1 VSDYSYEC
9 LNCNEFSVSR
19 GFDVPFVSVT
29 CEICDSFERL
39 VNGAIL
45 DQFRAFEESPP
56 DELDWDRLDREEK
69 LMVSEKIVRQDRS
82 IEDFEITDL
91 SDDAPNTPADDEA

>member
-9 LNCNEFSVSR
+9 LNCHEFSVSR
-19 GFDVPFVSVT
+19 GFDVAFLSVT

-39 VNGAIL
+39 VNGTIL

-56 DELDWDRLDREEK
+56 DEFEWDRLDHREK
-69 LMVSEKIVRQDRS
+69 LMVSEKIVRQGRS
-82 IEDFEITDL
+82 VEDVEITDL
-91 SDDAPNTPADDEA
+91 ADDDG